1 MGVSRQNRI
10 NDGLTARRI
19 LCGKVF
25 FFRPAGFKRL
35 NKGGTAIESVFDIN
49 YLESENFLDFIHT
62 VEFLPCEE
70 FHLKVEFLMIETLKM
85 FHHAS
90 RSCAPCVRKL
100 PFQGTLADEG
110 STDAL

>member
-85 FHHAS
+85 FHHLLVLAPHVS
-90 RSCAPCVRKL
+90 VSCRFKEHWL
-100 PFQGTLADEG
+100 TKR